1 MRGNMSERLDIENP
15 FYDNDASASAFG
27 WDFQV
32 NAAIFLFLK
41 YLDEVKT
48 IKVEGKYQDIE
59 IEKVD
64 KHFIYAQAKSVQ
76 DGSISHRTEKLED
89 AIISLAKTP
98 ATSEDSLLYI
108 SNYSAPIKREGIFN
122 NQVVA
127 LKNAKQERE
136 EFIAQK
142 KKLEKKLNLKITQC
156 KSTPEKSKLKELK
169 TRIEN
174 IDVENFLVSSIYPY
188 VNTEQEYDK
197 FQIITTQIQELLT
210 AKFGI
215 RSSYILK
222 FVRNIL
228 LQWHE
233 EFLCNATIPEKD
245 RKKSKSKEDLLWQIV
260 VIISDMEVDMIQLID
275 EELGEDQLDEFETY
289 YNNYNKI
296 FYIHQRFSF
305 FNKLQGDLVQ
315 FSKKDRNKKDIDFIK
330 EEWFKYKDEFKE
342 FAQYDC
348 LAQEYLIKKCLYKL
362 IKNKRNIGKIIG
374 WGKNDN

>member
-41 YLDEVKT
+41 YIDEVKT

-142 KKLEKKLNLKITQC
+142 KKLEEKLNLKITQC
-156 KSTPEKSKLKELK
+156 KSTHKKSKLKELK

-233 EFLCNATIPEKD
+233 EFLCNVTIPEKD
-245 RKKSKSKEDLLWQIV
+245 REKSKSKEDLLWQIV

-289 YNNYNKI
+289 YNSYNKI